1 MAGSGFFW
9 RNLGMVPNRMCILNF
24 FFMLLIIFMI
34 GQNIMIS
41 CLFLRHR
48 SHLIIHQSYL
58 HFNFHFEILR
68 NIWNKSWYNNG
79 KQYSI
84 VKDSSVDWG
93 VDCSK
98 SAHNQGFLVF
108 FAYLVIFWYVW
119 EKIRRYHFWYFE
131 YLNTNIFTK
140 PLMITGPFWTFSFQ

>member
-24 FFMLLIIFMI
+24 FFLLLIIFMI

-84 VKDSSVDWG
+84 VRDSSVDLG
-93 VDCSK
+93 VNFK
-98 SAHNQGFLVF
+98 IVQNRPTINAFWF
-108 FAYLVIFWYVW
+108 FAYLAIFWNVW
-119 EKIRRYHFWYFE
+119 EKIRRYPFWYFE
-131 YLNTNIFTK
+131 YLTKIAIF
-140 PLMITGPFWTFSFQ
+140 